1 VAGDIDPFETSADQ
15 PKIVAVSLQ
24 HAGHLYNYLA
34 GALPLKRG
42 DRVLV
47 EGEAG
52 TRLGTIEI
60 EPHEPAQTLDLAAM
74 RPVVRLAQDS
84 DLRVEEDT
92 LTREQN
98 AQRMCVTR
106 IRERDLPMKLVT
118 VDYTYDG
125 RKAIFYFTAENRVDF
140 RDLVRDLA
148 NTLRVRVEMK
158 QIGARDESKVTGG
171 IGPCGREL
179 CCSSWLRDFEAVTVK
194 MAREQGL
201 ALNPSRL
208 AGMCGRLKCC
218 LRYEYDT
225 YRALE
230 KELPPVH
237 STVVTP
243 KGRGRVVAHEVLAQ
257 KLVVEF
263 EDHRRIIV
271 GTDDILSATPPP
283 GKGARLA
290 DHDDDDEPAPGAESR
305 ISDRGLHDN
314 DDAGGGGFLP

>member
-1 VAGDIDPFETSADQ
+1 VAGEIDPFETSAEQ

-24 HAGHLYNYLA
+24 FAGHLYNYLA
-34 GALPLKRG
+34 GGLALKRG

-47 EGEAG
+47 EGDAG

-60 EPHEPAQTLDLAAM
+60 EPHEPAQTLDLSAM
-74 RPVVRLAQDS
+74 RPVVRLARDS

-92 LTREQN
+92 LTREHN
-98 AQRMCVTR
+98 ALRMCVMR

-118 VDYTYDG
+118 VDYTYDA
-125 RKAIFYFTAENRVDF
+125 RKAVFYFTAENRVDF

-171 IGPCGREL
+171 LGPCGREL
-179 CCSSWLRDFEAVTVK
+179 CCSSWLRDFEAITVK

-218 LRYEYDT
+218 LRYEYST
-225 YRALE
+225 YLE
-230 KELPPVH
+230 LRRGLPNVGKRVQ
-237 STVVTP
+237 SVKGDGKVLRQNILKQTVLIQRDED
-243 KGRGRVVAHEVLAQ
+243 GG
-257 KLVVEF
+257 VVEAALQ
-263 EDHRRIIV
+263 DLV
-271 GTDDILSATPPP
+271 D
-283 GKGARLA
+283 ARPQA
-290 DHDDDDEPAPGAESR
+290 
-305 ISDRGLHDN
+305 
-314 DDAGGGGFLP
+314 

>member
-1 VAGDIDPFETSADQ
+1 VAGEIDPFENGADE

-24 HAGHLYNYLA
+24 PAGHLYNYLA
-34 GALPLKRG
+34 GGLTLKRG

-47 EGEAG
+47 EGEVG

-60 EPHEPAQTLDLAAM
+60 EPHEPARTLDLAAM
-74 RPVVRLAQDS
+74 RPVVRLARDS

-92 LTREQN
+92 LTREHN
-98 AQRMCVTR
+98 ALRMCVTR

-171 IGPCGREL
+171 LGPCGREL

-218 LRYEYDT
+218 LRYEYAT
-225 YRALE
+225 YLE
-230 KELPPVH
+230 LKRELPNLGRRVE
-237 STVVTP
+237 SVQGSGKVVRQNILKRTVLIQREDD
-243 KGRGRVVAHEVLAQ
+243 GG
-257 KLVVEF
+257 VVE
-263 EDHRRIIV
+263 
-271 GTDDILSATPPP
+271 ATLQDLVD
-283 GKGARLA
+283 AR
-290 DHDDDDEPAPGAESR
+290 PAKA
-305 ISDRGLHDN
+305 
-314 DDAGGGGFLP
+314 